1 MRVFDPTRLGARLL
15 WGGIAAVLAL
25 GIPFSFVMIG
35 GATSSAEREAR
46 DRATR
51 WATQTLPETLGNQII
66 SKPIVDEDFRDVKA
80 VVDSEILS
88 DDRVLRVRIWND
100 AGLLVFSSFQ
110 RDKVG
115 ETVATGDDQVRR
127 ALDGQVVSVVSQSR
141 GDGARQLESF
151 VPIELGSGSDISA
164 VVEIAED
171 YDAIGS
177 KAAGI
182 WRPLQL
188 LFGLGALGCIVMLVR
203 SERAAASAAP
213 MWGTSARRVP
223 PGADRASLERIRALE
238 RELKE
243 AERRVEEA
251 DDRVAS
257 IERVK
262 ATLEQQLDTS
272 GDLRDAEA
280 ARSAIDEDLRTATKR
295 PEMDREM
302 EREIAMLRETAARA
316 PLLEKEIVT
325 LRQTVASVPNIDQA
339 GLDSLRDALRTANQ
353 DQAALAAQ
361 IEQLTVALVEKEAAL
376 KLASELQSD
385 HPILVEA
392 QQRLRETEERLAA
405 SDHRADQLERR
416 LSEAEQRSAT
426 ELEQPVKEL
435 ERLRAMVA
443 ERETELQTVRTT
455 LAERDQQLG
464 QARESLATRAEELRR
479 LETTVIERDE
489 QLQRAHESL
498 ADLQREMQNVTHRL
512 KQAGA
517 ATVEPA
523 ASEGESDVVKPAGR
537 AERRAAKRPAASPDH
552 EGPEEAMTPG
562 PRVAASLH
570 PSTPPAG
577 SEVEDGEPLSQEGM
591 SLRERLA
598 RAVAARNRVSSE
610 APEE

>member
-1 MRVFDPTRLGARLL
+1 
-15 WGGIAAVLAL
+15 
-25 GIPFSFVMIG
+25 
-35 GATSSAEREAR
+35 
-46 DRATR
+46 
-51 WATQTLPETLGNQII
+51 
-66 SKPIVDEDFRDVKA
+66 
-80 VVDSEILS
+80 
-88 DDRVLRVRIWND
+88 
-100 AGLLVFSSFQ
+100 
-110 RDKVG
+110 
-115 ETVATGDDQVRR
+115 
-127 ALDGQVVSVVSQSR
+127 VSVVSQSR

-171 YDAIGS
+171 YDAIS
-177 KAAGI
+177 SQAAGI

-262 ATLEQQLDTS
+262 ATLEQQFDTS

-455 LAERDQQLG
+455 LAEREQQLG

-577 SEVEDGEPLSQEGM
+577 SEAEDGEPESQEGM